1 MVRLVDRLAAVLA
14 ILSGLLVLLLALF
27 IGFDVIA
34 RRFLGFSLQGSDEL
48 GGYVLA
54 IVGSLGLA
62 YVQAERGFTRI
73 DLALPYYPAPIRRA
87 LHVLAYLT
95 LAGFAVFMAWYAL
108 GEFQETWRF
117 DSRASTPLQTPL
129 WIPQGLWLAGMIIFA
144 VSAVSHAVLAARYA
158 VSAPGTLEHVFGGRT
173 IEDEFEE
180 FKSTYEITEELAAC
194 PPPPQRK

>member
-1 MVRLVDRLAAVLA
+1 MVRLVDRLSAALA

-73 DLALPYYPAPIRRA
+73 DLALPYYPQAVRRV

-95 LAGFAVFMAWYAL
+95 LAGFALFMAWYAL

-129 WIPQGLWLAGMIIFA
+129 WIPQGLWLAGVVIFA
-144 VSAVSHAVLAARYA
+144 VSAVGHAVLAARYA
-158 VSAPGTLEHVFGGRT
+158 IAAPDKLEEVYGARS
-173 IEDEFEE
+173 IADELEE
-180 FKSTYEITEELAAC
+180 FKSSHEITEELATG
-194 PPPPQRK
+194 PPPQK

>member
-1 MVRLVDRLAAVLA
+1 MTRLVDRLSAVLA
-14 ILSGLLVLLLALF
+14 VVSGLLVLLLAVF
-27 IGFDVIA
+27 IGLDVVA

-73 DLALPYYPAPIRRA
+73 DLALPYYPAAMRRA

-108 GEFQETWRF
+108 GEFQETWLF
-117 DSRASTPLQTPL
+117 DSRAATPLQTPL
-129 WIPQGLWLAGMIIFA
+129 WIPQGIWLAGMIIFA
-144 VSAVSHAVLAARYA
+144 VSAVGHAAIAVHYA
-158 VSAPGTLEHVFGGRT
+158 VAAPATLDEVYGART
-173 IEDEFEE
+173 IEEELEE
-180 FKSTYEITEELAAC
+180 FKSSHEITREFGAG
-194 PPPPQRK
+194 PPPGGRE

>member
-1 MVRLVDRLAAVLA
+1 MTRFVDRLSAVLA
-14 ILSGLLVLLLALF
+14 VFSGLLVLVLALF

-34 RRFLGFSLQGSDEL
+34 RRFFGFSLQGSDEF

-73 DLALPYYPAPIRRA
+73 DLALPYFPAPVRRA

-108 GEFQETWRF
+108 VEFRETWLF
-117 DSRASTPLQTPL
+117 ESRAATPLQTPL
-129 WIPQGLWLAGMIIFA
+129 WIPQGLWLAGVLIFA
-144 VSAVSHAVLAARYA
+144 LSAVGHAVLAARYA
-158 VSAPGTLEHVFGGRT
+158 VREPATLDRQYGART
-173 IEDEFEE
+173 IEDELDEFRASQHPSGRPTYRAPDEE
-180 FKSTYEITEELAAC
+180 A
-194 PPPPQRK
+194 